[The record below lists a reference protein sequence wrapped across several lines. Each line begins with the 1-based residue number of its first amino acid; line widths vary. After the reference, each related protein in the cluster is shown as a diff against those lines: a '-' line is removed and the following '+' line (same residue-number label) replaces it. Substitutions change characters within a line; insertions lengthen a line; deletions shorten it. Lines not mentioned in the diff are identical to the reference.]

1 MYVQMYIAVN
11 VINNHCVLLITD
23 NQHSQGDQFHLD
35 LYNVSLTPIS
45 LSIYHETINY
55 SLFIQK
61 ESLLLLSVSRQLAS
75 CQNLNHNT

>member
-1 MYVQMYIAVN
+1 MYIAVN

-55 SLFIQK
+55 S
-61 ESLLLLSVSRQLAS
+61 
-75 CQNLNHNT
+75 